1 MGLSWPGNVGLLP
14 PPSSLGSQQCAS
26 AGEAAAAAAAA
37 TDGRRCGGDDLQDRH
52 TLWLVA
58 DVGNG
63 LFQEPWLTK
72 EEASPWWWQ
81 RENGEGIPIQ
91 FRGSFSLEMPL
102 LWSALE
108 GFLPEAASP
117 ATFRRA
123 AWLALVWRME
133 QRRSVHSAVSRVAGA
148 DSFWAGEPSRY
159 KAFTVSLKYSTLTMR
174 GTALHRLDVCS
185 HISSSAARLRLLLVS
200 FICNLHAS
208 SGLGLVTR
216 LRLLFLS
223 LICDL
228 HVSTE
233 GSVDVVAR
241 LRLLFLSFIYN
252 LHTSSRSLDIAA
264 RLRLPFLSFICNLH
278 VSSRL
283 SVDVVA
289 RLRLVFS
296 CFICNL
302 HICFSSLLQHL
313 LRWLIL
319 HACFTSFNSVLGI
332 FHHRII
338 FDIVATLRFF
348 CCRLR
353 LRLDVGIS
361 RRIVLISPQAAL
373 LDAAVPE
380 QSPDEG
386 DELPSVLEANLV
398 CLSVPAGRNVHE
410 QISPYTRQDLP
421 PLLIVWNCFKQ
432 LPSQYRAFLY
442 DGPVQFFQFSSFG
455 PELIITENIFSNEVR
470 LRSAAAAAEK
480 NFQVK
485 QRPSEILKQSRG
497 AQRWDVSGKLA
508 AAQASE
514 IH

>member
-174 GTALHRLDVCS
+174 GTALHRLDL
-185 HISSSAARLRLLLVS
+185 ISCEVRTLFPFRITASQSQDISPASFNRLRLLLVS

-455 PELIITENIFSNEVR
+455 
-470 LRSAAAAAEK
+470 
-480 NFQVK
+480 
-485 QRPSEILKQSRG
+485 
-497 AQRWDVSGKLA
+497 
-508 AAQASE
+508 
-514 IH
+514 

>member
-1 MGLSWPGNVGLLP
+1 
-14 PPSSLGSQQCAS
+14 
-26 AGEAAAAAAAA
+26 
-37 TDGRRCGGDDLQDRH
+37 
-52 TLWLVA
+52 
-58 DVGNG
+58 
-63 LFQEPWLTK
+63 
-72 EEASPWWWQ
+72 
-81 RENGEGIPIQ
+81 
-91 FRGSFSLEMPL
+91 
-102 LWSALE
+102 
-108 GFLPEAASP
+108 
-117 ATFRRA
+117 
-123 AWLALVWRME
+123 
-133 QRRSVHSAVSRVAGA
+133 
-148 DSFWAGEPSRY
+148 
-159 KAFTVSLKYSTLTMR
+159 
-174 GTALHRLDVCS
+174 
-185 HISSSAARLRLLLVS
+185 
-200 FICNLHAS
+200 
-208 SGLGLVTR
+208 R

-455 PELIITENIFSNEVR
+455 
-470 LRSAAAAAEK
+470 
-480 NFQVK
+480 
-485 QRPSEILKQSRG
+485 
-497 AQRWDVSGKLA
+497 
-508 AAQASE
+508 
-514 IH
+514 